1 MKHVATWHGAAPAT
15 ARGHEAP
22 GPPVTAVLR
31 VLRGLGRDSL
41 PFLETMH
48 AQYGDVVRLPLVVWN
63 VYLLRHPEH
72 VKHVLQ
78 DHHTA
83 YDKDNFDYRMLK
95 PILGEGLL
103 TANGE
108 HWLRQRRLM
117 QPAFHRE
124 RIAGFARL
132 MVDRTQALLERWRP
146 AADRGEPLR
155 IRDEM
160 TRLTAD
166 IVTRALFGVEIAGE
180 AEAVAE
186 SFTVL
191 NRSVVAQ
198 FEHPFLALLPLPTL
212 SGRVRRA
219 ARTLDEV
226 VRGIIARRRAAG
238 TDAGDL
244 LSMLLD
250 ARDEESAAGMTEQQ
264 LRDEVMTLLLAGH
277 ETTAN
282 ALSWTWHLLGR
293 FPEAG
298 ERVAAEL
305 DEVLGD
311 REPTADDLP
320 RLSCTRR
327 TIEESL
333 RLYPPAWIIS
343 RSAREEDEIGGFRI
357 PRRSI
362 VALSP
367 WITHRD
373 PRFWND
379 PERFDPDRFL
389 PERMA
394 ARPRF
399 AYFPFAGGPRQC
411 IGNGFAMTEAT
422 LVLATIARRYRLEP
436 LSGRPVEP
444 DPLVTLRP
452 RSELSMIPRPR
463 RATSPERGA
472 R

>member
-1 MKHVATWHGAAPAT
+1 MKHVATWHGATAT
-15 ARGHEAP
+15 TTREREPP

-31 VLRGLGRDSL
+31 VLRGLGREPLS
-41 PFLETMH
+41 FLEAMH

-78 DHHTA
+78 DHHSG

-124 RIAGFARL
+124 RIAGFAQL
-132 MVDRTQALLERWRP
+132 MVERTQALLERWRE
-146 AADRGEPLR
+146 AAGRSEPLC

-180 AEAVAE
+180 AQAVAE

-212 SGRVRRA
+212 SGGVRRA
-219 ARTLDEV
+219 ARTLDRV
-226 VRGIIARRRAAG
+226 VRGIIKRRRAAV
-238 TDAGDL
+238 TDTADL
-244 LSMLLD
+244 LSLLLQ
-250 ARDEESAAGMTEQQ
+250 ARDEESAGGMTEQQ

-282 ALSWTWHLLGR
+282 ALSWTWYLLGR
-293 FPEAG
+293 APQAA

-311 REPTADDLP
+311 RDPTADDLP
-320 RLSCTRR
+320 RLACTRR

-333 RLYPPAWIIS
+333 RLYPPAWIVS
-343 RSAREEDEIGGFRI
+343 RAACEEDEIGGFRI

-373 PRFWND
+373 PRFWDD

-389 PERMA
+389 PARVA

-436 LSGRPVEP
+436 VSDQPVEP

-452 RSELSMIPRPR
+452 HSGLSMIPRPR
-463 RATSPERGA
+463 GIARMDGGA